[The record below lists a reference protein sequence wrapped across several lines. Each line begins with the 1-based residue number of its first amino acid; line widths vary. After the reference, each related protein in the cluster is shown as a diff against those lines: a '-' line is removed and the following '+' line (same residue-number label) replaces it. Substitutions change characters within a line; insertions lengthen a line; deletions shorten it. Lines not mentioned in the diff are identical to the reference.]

1 VGNLDRSRLAK
12 ELEPYI
18 ASQIRSAL
26 NAALG
31 KAALPTLGGSGGVI
45 GITPPAVLT
54 SHVLATA
61 TGLGTYHSISGATAG
76 HVLRASGA
84 TTAALCAVA
93 ARRSGRGVG
102 KPASQPITR
111 TQQRR
116 PHGAVGVG
124 DGGQDGQ
131 SLGDLATRNYAQL
144 NSRTHDIIGG
154 DHSYTGGAA
163 LDVFG
168 LSAASTLA
176 RLTPPQE
183 YQRQRRAA
191 IRLA

>member
-84 TTAALCAVA
+84 TAAAFAQLQHGDLGGVSANQHHNQAHVLATKRHWALTTVQRCCRACG
-93 ARRSGRGVG
+93 RRCNG
-102 KPASQPITR
+102 KPLPNC
-111 TQQRR
+111 
-116 PHGAVGVG
+116 
-124 DGGQDGQ
+124 
-131 SLGDLATRNYAQL
+131 SLGDLATRVPATSSTTSCMTCYL
-144 NSRTHDIIGG
+144 RT
-154 DHSYTGGAA
+154 TVTRAA
-163 LDVFG
+163 R
-168 LSAASTLA
+168 
-176 RLTPPQE
+176 RLTCSG
-183 YQRQRRAA
+183 
-191 IRLA
+191 

>member
-84 TTAALCAVA
+84 TAAAFAQLQH
-93 ARRSGRGVG
+93 GDLGGVSANQHHNQSHAHNSADHTG
-102 KPASQPITR
+102 LLAWATVDKTGS
-111 TQQRR
+111 
-116 PHGAVGVG
+116 
-124 DGGQDGQ
+124 

-144 NSRTHDIIGG
+144 NSRTHA
-154 DHSYTGGAA
+154 T
-163 LDVFG
+163 
-168 LSAASTLA
+168 
-176 RLTPPQE
+176 RLTL
-183 YQRQRRAA
+183 RWA
-191 IRLA
+191 